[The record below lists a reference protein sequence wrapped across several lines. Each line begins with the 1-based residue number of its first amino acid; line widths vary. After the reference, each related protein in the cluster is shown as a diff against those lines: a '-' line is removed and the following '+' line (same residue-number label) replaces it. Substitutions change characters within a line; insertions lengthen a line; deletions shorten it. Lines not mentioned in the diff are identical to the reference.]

1 VRFAQRV
8 LNATEGERLDDD
20 GDPGPL
26 TRGALERFREK
37 YNLGAGSMLDDRTR
51 LTLAQRALEAL
62 ARQSVLEKGKRDV
75 ATDQALSN
83 FKAQRGLGMEA
94 TLDVATCAA
103 LPDALERRVGLPDTS
118 PAESVI
124 NRAQIVPSQRMRYAI
139 GLLVK
144 NYQNPENG
152 AAGIVGNLWAE
163 SGVLPNR
170 VEGSSMS
177 APMRAPDYTGKMTEF
192 TVEQVMN
199 RNRATGQGRK
209 LPGIGLAQWSS
220 PSRRAGLFNHV
231 FQERKRGGHSPQYGC
246 SSRLFSNRT
255 PNQVQPR

>member
-8 LNATEGERLDDD
+8 LNATEGERLNDD

-103 LPDALERRVGLPDTS
+103 LADALERRVGLPDTS

-124 NRAQIVPSQRMRYAI
+124 NWAQIDPSQRMRYAI
-139 GLLVK
+139 GWTCVGSVDCLRLRTVRGK
-144 NYQNPENG
+144 ENIATNKPDLPTG
-152 AAGIVGNLWAE
+152 VSPRSYPAG
-163 SGVLPNR
+163 
-170 VEGSSMS
+170 
-177 APMRAPDYTGKMTEF
+177 
-192 TVEQVMN
+192 
-199 RNRATGQGRK
+199 
-209 LPGIGLAQWSS
+209 
-220 PSRRAGLFNHV
+220 
-231 FQERKRGGHSPQYGC
+231 
-246 SSRLFSNRT
+246 
-255 PNQVQPR
+255 